1 MICFFSWII
10 DPSPDHMNVST
21 LFLNYV
27 LSALNATVADI
38 LSQLT
43 TLQSDADSV
52 LAGINGILQRTYDSE
67 MQTVNEE
74 LQNVQAAS
82 SLAMSAQYNVTS
94 HRNTSL
100 ALNRTALGAEG
111 SLMLSDEVFDEMK
124 LRMNTVTNL
133 TNQALVL
140 INQTKVC
147 SGGILHAKRLGMLV
161 GKFEFKS

>member
-1 MICFFSWII
+1 M
-10 DPSPDHMNVST
+10 ST
-21 LFLNYV
+21 LFFNYV
-27 LSALNATVADI
+27 FSALNATVADM

-43 TLQSDADSV
+43 TLRNDADSV
-52 LAGINGILQRTYDSE
+52 LAGINGILHKTYDTE

-94 HRNTSL
+94 HKNTSVE
-100 ALNRTALGAEG
+100 LNRTAVGAEG
-111 SLMLSDEVFDEMK
+111 GLMLSDEAFDEMK
-124 LRMNTVTNL
+124 LRINTVTNL

-147 SGGILHAKRLGMLV
+147 YFRGTTI
-161 GKFEFKS
+161 

>member
-1 MICFFSWII
+1 M
-10 DPSPDHMNVST
+10 ST

-94 HRNTSL
+94 HKNTSL
-100 ALNRTALGAEG
+100 ELNRTALGAEG
-111 SLMLSDEVFDEMK
+111 SLMLSDEAFDEMK

-140 INQTKVC
+140 INRTKVC
-147 SGGILHAKRLGMLV
+147 SGGGGGGTTMRKDWGCSSENLN
-161 GKFEFKS
+161 

>member
-1 MICFFSWII
+1 M
-10 DPSPDHMNVST
+10 ST

-27 LSALNATVADI
+27 FSALNATVADI

-43 TLQSDADSV
+43 ALQNDADSV

-74 LQNVQAAS
+74 LQNVEAAS

-94 HRNTSL
+94 HKNTSVE
-100 ALNRTALGAEG
+100 LNRTAMGAEG
-111 SLMLSDEVFDEMK
+111 NLKISNERFDEMK
-124 LRMNTVTNL
+124 LRINNVTSL

-147 SGGILHAKRLGMLV
+147 YFQGRGGGGVTTMSKVWGCSSENLN
-161 GKFEFKS
+161 

>member
-1 MICFFSWII
+1 
-10 DPSPDHMNVST
+10 VST
-21 LFLNYV
+21 LFFNYV
-27 LSALNATVADI
+27 FSALNATVADI

-52 LAGINGILQRTYDSE
+52 LAGINGILDRTYDSE

-74 LQNVQAAS
+74 LQNVQTVS

-94 HRNTSL
+94 HKNTSVD
-100 ALNRTALGAEG
+100 LNRTALGAEG
-111 SLMLSDEVFDEMK
+111 SLMRSNQAFDEMK
-124 LRMNTVTNL
+124 LRINTVTNL

-147 SGGILHAKRLGMLV
+147 
-161 GKFEFKS
+161 